1 LPSFCPIRGSPHRK
15 SDGVCGGSRN
25 RIWLIFGSPLLN
37 GSVCRRRF
45 RSDSRG
51 RFEGQES
58 ASTPDTEM
66 GPALRPTPLS
76 PACGPRRTLNAWRL
90 RVAAPKGRLAMSP
103 GARAGAGSVGGRMK
117 SEDSSKPLGG
127 SATRLS
133 ARFVNWFGNAGHRLS
148 IRTGRQIRPADF
160 APSRSQRAGSCEHP
174 ERRSWLSSLHRAASR
189 RRVECGSKISSSFR
203 VLPRPSE
210 EPIPALDVW
219 RMRHGPESGK
229 RPKP

>member
-1 LPSFCPIRGSPHRK
+1 
-15 SDGVCGGSRN
+15 
-25 RIWLIFGSPLLN
+25 
-37 GSVCRRRF
+37 
-45 RSDSRG
+45 
-51 RFEGQES
+51 
-58 ASTPDTEM
+58 M

-174 ERRSWLSSLHRAASR
+174 ERRPWLSSLHRAASR
-189 RRVECGSKISSSFR
+189 HRVECGSKISSSFR
-203 VLPRPSE
+203 VLPRRSE
-210 EPIPALDVW
+210 EPITALDIW
-219 RMRHGPESGK
+219 KMRPGPESGK
-229 RPKP
+229 RANPWLSTFNPFAGGQGWITCVSKPKSGTYPRSRLANNRKRRAFSLMNPSASCWS